1 MSTSKA
7 ITRNDLTSILNDVL
21 PAGSG
26 GGIVNV
32 DDMTSVEVEEFV
44 EDLTPTTSENIS
56 AAIADYFTPTAWT
69 NLTLNSQATSAGLN
83 AWRMIGPFVELHLC
97 FTTSA
102 AHTSWTEIS
111 SMPVGKRPHNGIR
124 ILSQGP
130 ATITMLCNVD
140 YSGSI
145 KLYNNS
151 TTGITFEGNI
161 IYYPDN

>member
-26 GGIVNV
+26 GGVV
-32 DDMTSVEVEEFV
+32 
-44 EDLTPTTSENIS
+44 NIS
-56 AAIADYFTPTAWT
+56 DAIADYFTPTTWT

-102 AHTSWTEIS
+102 AHTSWTEVS
-111 SMPVGKRPHNGIR
+111 SMPVGKRPHGGIR

-130 ATITMLCNVD
+130 ATVTMLCNVD
-140 YSGSI
+140 DSGSI

-161 IYYPDN
+161 IYYPEN